1 MHEQP
6 KIINQ
11 INVNVVS
18 VIPNVNNL
26 NSAYKLLRHF
36 SQMGYMSESKAILT
50 FPPPPPPTVF
60 FLSGSLMSA
69 TTLFG
74 EGGWGCWGGKACFSL
89 FEVSMVANILDSS
102 LRVKCF

>member
-26 NSAYKLLRHF
+26 NSANKLFRHF

-60 FLSGSLMSA
+60 SQWQLDERHNIVWGGGVGMLGRGGGDV
-69 TTLFG
+69 G
-74 EGGWGCWGGKACFSL
+74 EGKLAFPFL
-89 FEVSMVANILDSS
+89 
-102 LRVKCF
+102 K

>member
-11 INVNVVS
+11 ININVVS

-60 FLSGSLMSA
+60 SQWQLDERHNIVWG
-69 TTLFG
+69 
-74 EGGWGCWGGKACFSL
+74 GGWGCCGGKACFSF

>member
-60 FLSGSLMSA
+60 SQWQLDERHNIVWGGGGGGDV
-69 TTLFG
+69 G
-74 EGGWGCWGGKACFSL
+74 EGKLAFPFL
-89 FEVSMVANILDSS
+89 
-102 LRVKCF
+102 K